1 MSEEGKSK
9 SKLTTYLII
18 GIVILIFA
26 YLIAAFLNSKL
37 NNIPINSAFMHQE
50 TFTFTFIGFAAGFL
64 AYVVYQSN
72 KEDHNLTLKGKSSM
86 ENQHFASLAELDKN
100 FKHCKFSE
108 LKNMSIQGVP
118 FRFEKK
124 HGDIY
129 IHFTPA
135 CHVLI
140 VGASGTG
147 KTACWVEPT
156 MQILSE
162 LKNRPSF
169 FITDPKGEIYA
180 HHSLK
185 LRDQGYVVL
194 QLDLTQPY
202 ASKRWNPL
210 ESVYLQWQRRLHL
223 EEEIL
228 KHTNDP
234 IKNYPDIKK
243 AGEIDSSEW
252 YEFMGRAFSTLRD
265 TLVEVD
271 VEKQKIKDEC
281 MESLN
286 DIASAIVP
294 SDPDPKNKQWTDGA
308 RDYFQACLVAML
320 EDSENDALGMTKEKY
335 NFFNAYKIALNKD
348 DDYEVVKDYF
358 SGRDPLSKAKELS
371 TNITQTKAQV
381 TRDGYMS
388 SLQTNLTL
396 FSDNGICFLTSAND
410 IKFNEFD
417 DKPTAF
423 FVKIPDERASRY
435 KLASVCISQAYKE
448 FVQKARANE
457 YITSD
462 KMAHLKRP
470 LYYILDEFANMPKI
484 EGLNRIITVARSR
497 WIYLNMAIQSYAQ
510 LDDVYGKEVAEIVRG
525 QCRSTLF
532 YGTPD
537 LKTREEFSKELG
549 NHTIEVDSR
558 TKNEASGKDQKATY
572 SKSTSLQQVPL
583 IHPSQLD
590 KLPLGTNITNNFQ
603 QYPARCT
610 VTPYFKTL
618 DIYKIGSVPEEFI
631 PGRTFKESE
640 VFYDI
645 RKRNSI
651 ILSDDD

>member
-1 MSEEGKSK
+1 MSKEKGFSLSNFIITSISIVFVSIVGGVLLNYFLTNTVSLTAEDSLTFSFIIFLCLFMFYIISATGKDK
-9 SKLTTYLII
+9 NGK
-18 GIVILIFA
+18 
-26 YLIAAFLNSKL
+26 
-37 NNIPINSAFMHQE
+37 
-50 TFTFTFIGFAAGFL
+50 
-64 AYVVYQSN
+64 
-72 KEDHNLTLKGKSSM
+72 LKGKDSM
-86 ENQHFASLAELDKN
+86 ENQHFASLKELDKH
-100 FKHCKFSE
+100 FKHCKFTE
-108 LKNMSIQGVP
+108 LKNLSITGVP
-118 FRFEKK
+118 FRFELK
-124 HGDIY
+124 HGNIN
-129 IHFTPA
+129 IHFTPE

-162 LKNRPSF
+162 LKNRPSV
-169 FITDPKGEIYA
+169 FITDPKGEIFA

-185 LRDQGYVVL
+185 FKNQGYTVL

-210 ESVYLQWQRRLHL
+210 ENIYLLWQKRLHM
-223 EEEIL
+223 EENIL

-234 IKNYPDIKK
+234 IKNYPDLLKG
-243 AGEIDSSEW
+243 GEIKSSEW
-252 YEFMGRAFSTLRD
+252 YEFEGKAFATLRE

-271 VEKQKIKDEC
+271 VEKQKIKDDC

-308 RDYFQACLVAML
+308 RDYFLACMIAML
-320 EDSENDALGMTKEKY
+320 EDSENEALGMTKEKY
-335 NFFNAYKIALNKD
+335 CFFNAFKIAMNKD

-358 SGRDPLSKAKELS
+358 SGRDPLSKSKELS
-371 TNITQTKAQV
+371 TNITQTKATV

-388 SLQTNLTL
+388 SLTTNLSI

-410 IKFNEFD
+410 IKFTEFD

-423 FVKIPDERASRY
+423 FIKIPDERATRY

-457 YITSD
+457 TTNPD

-470 LYYILDEFANMPKI
+470 LFYILDEFANMPKI

-497 WIYLNMAIQSYAQ
+497 WIFLNMAIQSYAQ

-549 NHTIEVDSR
+549 NHTIEVDSK
-558 TKNEASGKDQKATY
+558 TKNEGSGKEKSTH
-572 SKSTSLQQVPL
+572 STSTSLQQVPL
-583 IHPSQLD
+583 VHPSELD
-590 KLPLGTNITNNFQ
+590 KIPLGQNITNNFQ
-603 QYPARCT
+603 QYPCKAI
-610 VTPYFKTL
+610 VTPYFKCL
-618 DIYKIGSVPEEFI
+618 DIYKIGSVPTEFI

-645 RKRNSI
+645 RRRNSI
-651 ILSDDD
+651 VLSNDDF

>member
-1 MSEEGKSK
+1 MVVVSVVA
-9 SKLTTYLII
+9 
-18 GIVILIFA
+18 GICLNIFVFDNGFTLGGDGGTLAVVIFMC
-26 YLIAAFLNSKL
+26 AFLFYIL
-37 NNIPINSAFMHQE
+37 TA
-50 TFTFTFIGFAAGFL
+50 
-64 AYVVYQSN
+64 SN
-72 KEDHNLTLKGKSSM
+72 KDDHKFKGKKDM
-86 ENQHFASLAELDKN
+86 ENQHFASIQELNKN
-100 FKHCKFSE
+100 FKHCWFTD
-108 LKNMSIQGVP
+108 LKGLDIQGVP
-118 FRFEKK
+118 FRFELKRGNI
-124 HGDIY
+124 H
-129 IHFTPA
+129 IHFTPP

-162 LKNRPSF
+162 LKNRPSV

-185 LRDQGYVVL
+185 FKNQGYTVL

-210 ESVYLQWQRRLHL
+210 ENIYEQWQKRAHM
-223 EEEIL
+223 EENIL

-234 IKNYPDIKK
+234 IKNYPNLLKAGDIK
-243 AGEIDSSEW
+243 STEW
-252 YEFMGRAFSTLRD
+252 YEFEGKAFSTLRE
-265 TLVEVD
+265 TLIEVD
-271 VEKQKIKDEC
+271 VEKQKIKDDC

-308 RDYFQACLVAML
+308 RDYFLACMIAML
-320 EDSENDALGMTKEKY
+320 EDSENEALGMTKEKY
-335 NFFNAYKIALNKD
+335 CFFNAFKIAMNKD

-358 SGRDPLSKAKELS
+358 SGRDPLSKSKELS
-371 TNITQTKAQV
+371 TNITQTKATV

-388 SLQTNLTL
+388 SLTTNLSI

-410 IKFNEFD
+410 IRFTEFD
-417 DKPTAF
+417 DRPTAF
-423 FVKIPDERASRY
+423 FIKIPDERATRY

-457 YITSD
+457 LVNSD

-470 LYYILDEFANMPKI
+470 LFYILDEFANMPKI

-558 TKNEASGKDQKATY
+558 TKNEGDGKTKSTN
-572 SKSTSLQQVPL
+572 STSTSLQQVPL

-590 KLPLGTNITNNFQ
+590 KIPLGQNVTNNFQ
-603 QYPARCT
+603 QYPCKAIAY
-610 VTPYFKTL
+610 PYFKTL
-618 DIYKIGSVPEEFI
+618 DLYQIGSIPVEFI
-631 PGRTFKESE
+631 PGRSFKESE

-645 RKRNSI
+645 RKRNSL
-651 ILSDDD
+651 ILNSDDE

>member
-1 MSEEGKSK
+1 MSEKK
-9 SKLTTYLII
+9 FDFSKLLVATLSIA
-18 GIVILIFA
+18 VISMTGGVLMNYFLLDKVFSLTSSNTLTMAFLIF
-26 YLIAAFLNSKL
+26 LVAFL
-37 NNIPINSAFMHQE
+37 F
-50 TFTFTFIGFAAGFL
+50 
-64 AYVVYQSN
+64 YVLTTSN
-72 KEDHNLTLKGKSSM
+72 KKDDSKLKGKKDM
-86 ENQHFASLAELDKN
+86 ENQHFASLKELDKN
-100 FKHCKFSE
+100 FKHCKFTE
-108 LKNMSIQGVP
+108 LKNLSITGVP
-118 FRFEKK
+118 FRFEYK
-124 HGDIY
+124 HGNIN

-162 LKNRPSF
+162 LKNRPSV
-169 FITDPKGEIYA
+169 FITDPKGEIFA

-185 LRDQGYVVL
+185 LKNQGYTVL

-210 ESVYLQWQRRLHL
+210 ENIYIQWQKRLHM
-223 EEEIL
+223 EENIL

-234 IKNYPDIKK
+234 IKNYPNLLKAGDIK
-243 AGEIDSSEW
+243 SNEW
-252 YEFMGRAFSTLRD
+252 YEFEGKAFSTLRE
-265 TLVEVD
+265 TLIEVD
-271 VEKQKIKDEC
+271 VEKQKIKDDC
-281 MESLN
+281 LESLT

-308 RDYFQACLVAML
+308 RDYFLACLIAML
-320 EDSENDALGMTKEKY
+320 EDSENEALGMTKEKY
-335 NFFNAYKIALNKD
+335 CFFNAFKIAMNKD

-358 SGRDPLSKAKELS
+358 SGRDPLSKSKELS
-371 TNITQTKAQV
+371 TNITQTKATV

-388 SLQTNLTL
+388 SLTTNLSI

-410 IKFNEFD
+410 IRFTEFD
-417 DKPTAF
+417 DRPTAF
-423 FVKIPDERASRY
+423 FIKIPDERATRY

-448 FVQKARANE
+448 FVQKSRANE
-457 YITSD
+457 SITSD
-462 KMAHLKRP
+462 HMAHLKRP
-470 LYYILDEFANMPKI
+470 LFYILDEFANMPKI

-497 WIYLNMAIQSYAQ
+497 WIFLNMAIQSYAQ

-549 NHTIEVDSR
+549 NKTIEVDSK
-558 TKNEASGKDQKATY
+558 TKNEGNGKEKST
-572 SKSTSLQQVPL
+572 SSTSTSLQQVPL
-583 IHPSQLD
+583 VHPSQLD
-590 KLPLGTNITNNFQ
+590 KIPLGQNITNNFQ
-603 QYPARCT
+603 QYPCKAI
-610 VTPYFKTL
+610 VTPYFKCL
-618 DIYKIGSVPEEFI
+618 DLYKIGSVPAEFI

-645 RKRNSI
+645 RRRNSI
-651 ILSDDD
+651 VLNQDDM

>member
-1 MSEEGKSK
+1 MSKEK
-9 SKLTTYLII
+9 
-18 GIVILIFA
+18 
-26 YLIAAFLNSKL
+26 
-37 NNIPINSAFMHQE
+37 
-50 TFTFTFIGFAAGFL
+50 GF
-64 AYVVYQSN
+64 
-72 KEDHNLTLKGKSSM
+72 NLTNFIITSLSIVFVSIVGGVLLNYFLTNTVSLTAEDSVTFSFIIFLCLFMFYIISATGKEKNGKLKGKDSM
-86 ENQHFASLAELDKN
+86 ENQHFASLKELDKH
-100 FKHCKFSE
+100 FKHCKFTE
-108 LKNMSIQGVP
+108 LKNLSITGVP
-118 FRFEKK
+118 FRFELK
-124 HGDIY
+124 HGNIN
-129 IHFTPA
+129 IHFTPE

-162 LKNRPSF
+162 LKNRPSV
-169 FITDPKGEIYA
+169 FITDPKGEIFA

-185 LRDQGYVVL
+185 FKNQGYTVL

-210 ESVYLQWQRRLHL
+210 ENIYLLWQKRLHM
-223 EEEIL
+223 EENIL

-234 IKNYPDIKK
+234 IKNYPDLLKG
-243 AGEIDSSEW
+243 GEIKSSEW
-252 YEFMGRAFSTLRD
+252 YEFEGKAFATLRE

-271 VEKQKIKDEC
+271 VEKQKIKDDC

-308 RDYFQACLVAML
+308 RDYFLACMIAML
-320 EDSENDALGMTKEKY
+320 EDSENEALGMTKEKY
-335 NFFNAYKIALNKD
+335 CFFNAFKIAMNKD

-358 SGRDPLSKAKELS
+358 SGRDPLSKSKELS
-371 TNITQTKAQV
+371 TNITQTKATV

-388 SLQTNLTL
+388 SLTTNLSI

-410 IKFNEFD
+410 IKFTEFD

-423 FVKIPDERASRY
+423 FIKIPDERATRY

-457 YITSD
+457 TTNPD

-470 LYYILDEFANMPKI
+470 LFYILDEFANMPKI

-497 WIYLNMAIQSYAQ
+497 WIFLNMAIQSYAQ

-549 NHTIEVDSR
+549 NHTIEVDSK
-558 TKNEASGKDQKATY
+558 TKNEGSGKEKSTH
-572 SKSTSLQQVPL
+572 STSTSLQQVPL
-583 IHPSQLD
+583 VHPSELD
-590 KLPLGTNITNNFQ
+590 KIPLGQNITNNFQ
-603 QYPARCT
+603 QYPCKAI
-610 VTPYFKTL
+610 VTPYFKCL
-618 DIYKIGSVPEEFI
+618 DIYKIGSVPTEFI

-645 RKRNSI
+645 RRRNSI
-651 ILSDDD
+651 VLSNDDF

>member
-1 MSEEGKSK
+1 MENKF
-9 SKLTTYLII
+9 KLSTFLITTVVFAILSYVIAILVNAFLFNNSVSFVDKGTLSVFLII
-18 GIVILIFA
+18 FCI
-26 YLIAAFLNSKL
+26 AFLL
-37 NNIPINSAFMHQE
+37 
-50 TFTFTFIGFAAGFL
+50 
-64 AYVVYQSN
+64 YVLSLSG
-72 KEDHNLTLKGKSSM
+72 KEKDGKLKGKSSM
-86 ENQHFASLAELDKN
+86 ENQHFASINELNKN

-108 LKNMSIQGVP
+108 LKNLEITGVP
-118 FRFEKK
+118 FRFEYKRGNL
-124 HGDIY
+124 H
-129 IHFTPA
+129 IHFTPP

-162 LKNRPSF
+162 LKNKPSL
-169 FITDPKGEIYA
+169 FITDPKGEIYS

-185 LRDQGYVVL
+185 LKNEGYTVL

-210 ESVYLQWQRRLHL
+210 ENIYEQWQKRLHM
-223 EEEIL
+223 EEQIL

-234 IKNYPDIKK
+234 IKNYPNLLK
-243 AGEIDSSEW
+243 AGTIKSNEW
-252 YEFMGRAFSTLRD
+252 YEFEGKAFATLRE

-271 VEKQKIKDEC
+271 VEKQKIKDDC
-281 MESLN
+281 FESLT

-308 RDYFQACLVAML
+308 RDYFLACMIAML
-320 EDSENDALGMTKEKY
+320 EDSENEALGMTKNKY
-335 NFFNAYKIALNKD
+335 CFFNAFKIAMNKD

-358 SGRDPLSKAKELS
+358 SGRDPLSKSKELS
-371 TNITQTKAQV
+371 TNITQTKATV

-388 SLQTNLTL
+388 SLNTNLSI
-396 FSDNGICFLTSAND
+396 FSDNGICFLTSSND
-410 IKFNEFD
+410 IHFTEFD
-417 DKPTAF
+417 ERPTAF
-423 FVKIPDERASRY
+423 FIKIPDERATRY

-457 YITSD
+457 TVNSD

-470 LYYILDEFANMPKI
+470 LFYILDEFANMPKI

-497 WIYLNMAIQSYAQ
+497 WIFLNMAIQSYSQ

-525 QCRSTLF
+525 QCRATLF

-558 TKNEASGKDQKATY
+558 TKSEGSGKEKGSSST
-572 SKSTSLQQVPL
+572 STSLQQVPL

-590 KLPLGTNITNNFQ
+590 KIPLGENITNNFQ
-603 QYPARCT
+603 QYPCKAI

-618 DIYKIGSVPEEFI
+618 DLYKIGAVPAEFI
-631 PGRTFKESE
+631 PGRTFKESD

-645 RKRNSI
+645 RRRNSI
-651 ILSDDD
+651 VLASDDYSD

>member
-1 MSEEGKSK
+1 MANDKSA
-9 SKLTTYLII
+9 KLTSF
-18 GIVILIFA
+18 ILMS
-26 YLIAAFLNSKL
+26 LFLVVVSY
-37 NNIPINSAFMHQE
+37 
-50 TFTFTFIGFAAGFL
+50 AAGVLVNYFL
-64 AYVVYQSN
+64 LDRTVSFN
-72 KEDHNLTLKGKSSM
+72 STNTLTVTFLVFICSFLFYIISYSGKDKDKKLKGKDSM
-86 ENQHFASLAELDKN
+86 ENQHFASLKELDRN
-100 FKHCKFSE
+100 FKHCKYTE
-108 LKNMSIQGVP
+108 LKTLSIQGVP
-118 FRFEKK
+118 FRFELK
-124 HGDIY
+124 HGNIN
-129 IHFTPA
+129 IHFTPP

-156 MQILSE
+156 MQIISE
-162 LKNRPSF
+162 LKNRPSV

-185 LRDQGYVVL
+185 FKNQGYTVL

-210 ESVYLQWQRRLHL
+210 ENIYLQWQKRAHM
-223 EEEIL
+223 EENKL
-228 KHTNDP
+228 KHTHDP
-234 IKNYPDIKK
+234 IKNYPNLLKASDIR
-243 AGEIDSSEW
+243 SSEW
-252 YEFMGRAFSTLRD
+252 YEFEGKAFATLRE

-271 VEKQKIKDEC
+271 VEKQKIKDDC

-308 RDYFQACLVAML
+308 RDYFLACMIAML
-320 EDSENDALGMTKEKY
+320 EDSENEALGMTKEKY
-335 NFFNAYKIALNKD
+335 CFFNAFKIAMNKD
-348 DDYEVVKDYF
+348 DDFEVVKDYF
-358 SGRDPLSKAKELS
+358 SGRDPLSKSRELS
-371 TNITQTKAQV
+371 TNITQTKATV

-388 SLQTNLTL
+388 SLTTNLSI

-410 IKFNEFD
+410 IKFTEFD

-423 FVKIPDERASRY
+423 FIKIPDERATRY

-457 YITSD
+457 LVNED

-470 LYYILDEFANMPKI
+470 LFYILDEFANMPKI

-549 NHTIEVDSR
+549 NHTIEVDSK
-558 TKNEASGKDQKATY
+558 TKNEGSGKEKGT
-572 SKSTSLQQVPL
+572 SSTSTSLQQVPL
-583 IHPSQLD
+583 VHPSQLD
-590 KLPLGTNITNNFQ
+590 KIPLGQNITNNFQ
-603 QYPARCT
+603 QYPCKAI
-610 VTPYFKTL
+610 VTPYFKCL
-618 DIYKIGSVPEEFI
+618 DIYKIGSVPAEFI
-631 PGRTFKESE
+631 PGRTFKESD
-640 VFYDI
+640 VYYDI

-651 ILSDDD
+651 VLSHDDF

>member
-1 MSEEGKSK
+1 MSDKKFDFGKFL
-9 SKLTTYLII
+9 LTIVFIAII
-18 GIVILIFA
+18 SLVGGTLMNYFLLDKTFSITSSNTLTVGFLIFLCA
-26 YLIAAFLNSKL
+26 SLFYILTMSGKDKDSK
-37 NNIPINSAFMHQE
+37 
-50 TFTFTFIGFAAGFL
+50 
-64 AYVVYQSN
+64 
-72 KEDHNLTLKGKSSM
+72 LKGKKDM
-86 ENQHFASLAELDKN
+86 ENQHFASLKELDKN
-100 FKHCKFSE
+100 FKHCKFTD
-108 LKNMSIQGVP
+108 LKNMSITGVP
-118 FRFEKK
+118 FRFEYK
-124 HGDIY
+124 HGNIN

-162 LKNRPSF
+162 LKNRPSV
-169 FITDPKGEIYA
+169 FITDPKGEIFA

-185 LRDQGYVVL
+185 LKNQGYTVL

-210 ESVYLQWQRRLHL
+210 ENIYIQWQKRLHM
-223 EEEIL
+223 EENIL

-234 IKNYPDIKK
+234 IKNYPNLLK
-243 AGEIDSSEW
+243 AGEIKSSEW
-252 YEFMGRAFSTLRD
+252 YEFEGKAFSTLRE
-265 TLVEVD
+265 TLIEVD
-271 VEKQKIKDEC
+271 VEKQKIKDDC
-281 MESLN
+281 MESLT

-308 RDYFQACLVAML
+308 RDYFLACMIAML
-320 EDSENDALGMTKEKY
+320 EDSENEALGMTKEKFC
-335 NFFNAYKIALNKD
+335 FFNAFKIAMNKD

-358 SGRDPLSKAKELS
+358 SGRDPLSKSKELS
-371 TNITQTKAQV
+371 TNITQTKATV

-388 SLQTNLTL
+388 SLTTNLSI

-410 IKFNEFD
+410 IRFTEFD

-423 FVKIPDERASRY
+423 FIKIPDERATRY

-448 FVQKARANE
+448 FVQKSRANE
-457 YITSD
+457 SITED
-462 KMAHLKRP
+462 HMAHLKRP
-470 LYYILDEFANMPKI
+470 VFYILDEFANMPKI

-497 WIYLNMAIQSYAQ
+497 WIFLNMAIQSYAQ

-549 NHTIEVDSR
+549 NKTIEVDSK
-558 TKNEASGKDQKATY
+558 TKNEGSGKEKST
-572 SKSTSLQQVPL
+572 SSTSTSLQQVPL
-583 IHPSQLD
+583 VHPSQLD
-590 KLPLGTNITNNFQ
+590 KIPLGENITNNFQ
-603 QYPARCT
+603 QYPCKSI
-610 VTPYFKTL
+610 VTPYFKCL
-618 DIYKIGSVPEEFI
+618 DLYKIGSVPAEFI

-645 RKRNSI
+645 RRRNSI
-651 ILSDDD
+651 VLNQDDI

>member
-1 MSEEGKSK
+1 MSEEKKRSK
-9 SKLTTYLII
+9 SSFFIIIALIFVASYVLS
-18 GIVILIFA
+18 VILDNKLFGNPLSFKPNAATFLLFVIFT
-26 YLIAAFLNSKL
+26 LIYVLNATNDKDK
-37 NNIPINSAFMHQE
+37 
-50 TFTFTFIGFAAGFL
+50 T
-64 AYVVYQSN
+64 VR
-72 KEDHNLTLKGKSSM
+72 LKGKSSM
-86 ENQHFASLAELDKN
+86 ENQHFATMEELNKN
-100 FKHCKFSE
+100 FKHCKYTE
-108 LKNMSIQGVP
+108 LKNLSIQGVP
-118 FRFEKK
+118 FRFQKI
-124 HGDIY
+124 HNNLI
-129 IHFTPA
+129 IHFTPP

-162 LKNRPSF
+162 LKNKPSL
-169 FITDPKGEIYA
+169 FITDPKGEIYG

-185 LRDQGYVVL
+185 LKNQGYTVL

-210 ESVYLQWQRRLHL
+210 ENIYIQWQKRLHL

-234 IKNYPDIKK
+234 IKNYPNLLKGGDI
-243 AGEIDSSEW
+243 DNSEW
-252 YEFMGRAFSTLRD
+252 YEFMGKAFPTLRE
-265 TLVEVD
+265 TLIEVD
-271 VEKQKIKDEC
+271 VEKQKIKDDC

-308 RDYFQACLVAML
+308 RDYFQACLIAML
-320 EDSENDALGMTKEKY
+320 EDSENEALGMTKEKFC
-335 NFFNAYKIALNKD
+335 FFNAYKIALNKE

-358 SGRDPLSKAKELS
+358 SGRDPLSKARELS

-388 SLQTNLTL
+388 SLTTNLTI

-410 IKFNEFD
+410 IRFTEFD
-417 DKPTAF
+417 DRPTAF
-423 FVKIPDERASRY
+423 FIKIPDERATRY

-448 FVQKARANE
+448 FVQKSRQNE
-457 YITSD
+457 AVTSD
-462 KMAHLKRP
+462 HMAHLKRP

-497 WIYLNMAIQSYAQ
+497 WIYLNMAIQSYSQ
-510 LDDVYGKEVAEIVRG
+510 LDDVYGKEIAEIVRG

-558 TKNEASGKDQKATY
+558 TKQEGSGKEKTTY

-583 IHPSQLD
+583 IHPSELN
-590 KLPLGTNITNNFQ
+590 KIPLGQNITNNFQ
-603 QYPARCT
+603 QYPCKSI

-618 DIYKIGSVPEEFI
+618 DLYQIGSVPVEFI

-645 RKRNSI
+645 RKRNAI
-651 ILSDDD
+651 VLNSDEDEE

>member
-1 MSEEGKSK
+1 MSTSKKGFNWSGFFVAMLSCALISFASGVFINYFLIEG
-9 SKLTTYLII
+9 
-18 GIVILIFA
+18 VISFGSTNTLSM
-26 YLIAAFLNSKL
+26 AFLV
-37 NNIPINSAFMHQE
+37 FM
-50 TFTFTFIGFAAGFL
+50 ICFL
-64 AYVVYQSN
+64 WWIVNYSN
-72 KEDHNLTLKGKSSM
+72 KHSQGKLKGKDAM
-86 ENQHFASLAELDKN
+86 ENQHFATLKELDKN
-100 FKHCKFSE
+100 FIHCKFTD
-108 LKNMSIQGVP
+108 LKKMSIQGVP
-118 FRFEKK
+118 FRFELK
-124 HGDIY
+124 HGNIN
-129 IHFTPA
+129 IHFTPP

-147 KTACWVEPT
+147 KTACWVEPS

-162 LKNRPSF
+162 LKNKPSV
-169 FITDPKGEIYA
+169 FITDPKGEIFA

-185 LRDQGYVVL
+185 FKNEGYTVL

-210 ESVYLQWQRRLHL
+210 ENIYLQWQKRAHM
-223 EEEIL
+223 EENIL

-234 IKNYPDIKK
+234 IKNYPNLLKAGDIK
-243 AGEIDSSEW
+243 SNEW
-252 YEFMGRAFSTLRD
+252 YEFEGKAFSTLRE

-271 VEKQKIKDEC
+271 VEKQKIKDDC

-308 RDYFQACLVAML
+308 RDYFLACLIAML
-320 EDSENDALGMTKEKY
+320 EDSENEALGMTKEKY
-335 NFFNAYKIALNKD
+335 CFFNAFKIAMNKD

-358 SGRDPLSKAKELS
+358 SGRDPLSKSKELS
-371 TNITQTKAQV
+371 TNITQTKATV

-388 SLQTNLTL
+388 SLTTNLSI
-396 FSDNGICFLTSAND
+396 FSDNGICYLTSAND
-410 IKFNEFD
+410 IKFTEFD
-417 DKPTAF
+417 DRPTAF
-423 FVKIPDERASRY
+423 FIKIPDERATRY

-457 YITSD
+457 TVNED

-470 LYYILDEFANMPKI
+470 LFYILDEFANMPKI

-497 WIYLNMAIQSYAQ
+497 WIYLTMAIQSYAQ

-558 TKNEASGKDQKATY
+558 TKNEGNGKEKGSSST
-572 SKSTSLQQVPL
+572 STSLQQVPL
-583 IHPSQLD
+583 IHPSELD
-590 KLPLGTNITNNFQ
+590 KIPLGQNITNNFQ
-603 QYPARCT
+603 QYPCKSV
-610 VTPYFKTL
+610 VTPYFKCL
-618 DIYKIGSVPEEFI
+618 DIYKIGSVPAEFI
-631 PGRTFKESE
+631 PGRTFKESD

-645 RKRNSI
+645 RRRNSI
-651 ILSDDD
+651 VLSNDDF

>member
-1 MSEEGKSK
+1 MAEEEKKGNF
-9 SKLTTYLII
+9 LGMLIVLGFI
-18 GIVILIFA
+18 FVASYIASIVITDKVMGEGLSFA
-26 YLIAAFLNSKL
+26 PNG
-37 NNIPINSAFMHQE
+37 M
-50 TFTFTFIGFAAGFL
+50 TFIIFAAGAL
-64 AYVVYQSN
+64 TYIVYVTGEKDKHYR
-72 KEDHNLTLKGKSSM
+72 LKGKSSM
-86 ENQHFASLAELDKN
+86 ENQHWASLAELNKN
-100 FKHCKFSE
+100 FKHCKFSD
-108 LKNMSIQGVP
+108 LKNMDIQGVP
-118 FRFEKK
+118 FRFQKT
-124 HGDIY
+124 HNNLI
-129 IHFTPA
+129 IHFTPP

-147 KTACWVEPT
+147 KTACWVEPC
-156 MQILSE
+156 MQIMSE
-162 LKNRPSF
+162 LKTKPSF
-169 FITDPKGEIYA
+169 FITDPKGEIYG

-185 LRDQGYVVL
+185 LKNQGYVVL

-210 ESVYLQWQRRLHL
+210 ENIYEQWQKRLHL

-234 IKNYPDIKK
+234 IKNYPQLLK
-243 AGEIDSSEW
+243 GSEIDDSEW
-252 YEFMGRAFSTLRD
+252 YEFMGKAFATLRE
-265 TLVEVD
+265 TLIEVD
-271 VEKQKIKDEC
+271 VEKQKIKDDC

-308 RDYFQACLVAML
+308 RDYFQACLIAML
-320 EDSENDALGMTKEKY
+320 EDSENDALGMTKEKFC
-335 NFFNAYKIALNKD
+335 FFNAYKIALNKE

-358 SGRDPLSKAKELS
+358 SGRDPLSKARELS

-388 SLQTNLTL
+388 SLTTNLTI

-410 IKFNEFD
+410 IKFTEFD
-417 DKPTAF
+417 EKPTAF
-423 FVKIPDERASRY
+423 FIKIPDERATRY

-448 FVQKARANE
+448 FVQKARQNE
-457 YITSD
+457 AVTSD
-462 KMAHLKRP
+462 HMSHLKRP

-484 EGLNRIITVARSR
+484 AGLNTIITVARSR
-497 WIYLNMAIQSYAQ
+497 WIYLNMAIQSYSQ
-510 LDDVYGKEVAEIVRG
+510 LDDVYGKEIAEIVRG

-558 TKNEASGKDQKATY
+558 TKQEGTGKEKTTH
-572 SKSTSLQQVPL
+572 STSTSLQQVPL
-583 IHPSQLD
+583 IHPSDLN
-590 KLPLGTNITNNFQ
+590 KIPLGHNITNNFQ
-603 QYPARCT
+603 QYPCKA
-610 VTPYFKTL
+610 VVHPYFKTL
-618 DIYKIGSVPEEFI
+618 DLYQIGTIPAEFI
-631 PGRTFKESE
+631 PGRSFKESE

-645 RKRNSI
+645 KKRNSL
-651 ILSDDD
+651 ILNDDE

>member
-1 MSEEGKSK
+1 MSKEKGFSLTNFLITSISIVFVSIVGGVLLNYFLTNTVSLTAEDSVTFSFIIFLCLFMFYIISATGKEK
-9 SKLTTYLII
+9 NGK
-18 GIVILIFA
+18 
-26 YLIAAFLNSKL
+26 
-37 NNIPINSAFMHQE
+37 
-50 TFTFTFIGFAAGFL
+50 
-64 AYVVYQSN
+64 
-72 KEDHNLTLKGKSSM
+72 LKGKDSM
-86 ENQHFASLAELDKN
+86 ENQHFASLKELDKH
-100 FKHCKFSE
+100 FKHCKFTE
-108 LKNMSIQGVP
+108 LKNLSITGVP
-118 FRFEKK
+118 FRFELK
-124 HGDIY
+124 HGNIN
-129 IHFTPA
+129 IHFTPE

-162 LKNRPSF
+162 LKNRPSV
-169 FITDPKGEIYA
+169 FITDPKGEIFA

-185 LRDQGYVVL
+185 FKNQGYTVL

-210 ESVYLQWQRRLHL
+210 ENIYLLWQKRLHM
-223 EEEIL
+223 EENIL

-234 IKNYPDIKK
+234 IKNYPDLLKG
-243 AGEIDSSEW
+243 GEIKSSEW
-252 YEFMGRAFSTLRD
+252 YEFEGKAFATLRE

-271 VEKQKIKDEC
+271 VEKQKIKDDC

-308 RDYFQACLVAML
+308 RDYFLACMIAML
-320 EDSENDALGMTKEKY
+320 EDSENEALGMTKEKY
-335 NFFNAYKIALNKD
+335 CFFNAFKIAMNKD

-358 SGRDPLSKAKELS
+358 SGRDPLSKSKELS
-371 TNITQTKAQV
+371 TNITQTKATV

-388 SLQTNLTL
+388 SLTTNLSI

-410 IKFNEFD
+410 IKFTEFD

-423 FVKIPDERASRY
+423 FIKIPDERATRY

-457 YITSD
+457 TTNPD

-470 LYYILDEFANMPKI
+470 LFYILDEFANMPKI

-497 WIYLNMAIQSYAQ
+497 WIFLNMAIQSYAQ

-549 NHTIEVDSR
+549 NHTIEVDSK
-558 TKNEASGKDQKATY
+558 TKNEGSGKEKSTH
-572 SKSTSLQQVPL
+572 STSTSLQQVPL
-583 IHPSQLD
+583 VHPSELD
-590 KLPLGTNITNNFQ
+590 KIPLGQNITNNFQ
-603 QYPARCT
+603 QYPCKAI
-610 VTPYFKTL
+610 VTPYFKCL
-618 DIYKIGSVPEEFI
+618 DIYKIGSVPTEFI

-645 RKRNSI
+645 RRRNSI
-651 ILSDDD
+651 VLSNDDF

>member
-1 MSEEGKSK
+1 MSEDKSFNFVNFLITAAMMIII
-9 SKLTTYLII
+9 SFIGGIALNYFMNNIFSLTSQTTLSFALII
-18 GIVILIFA
+18 FGVMFMFYIISVTGKDKD
-26 YLIAAFLNSKL
+26 SK
-37 NNIPINSAFMHQE
+37 
-50 TFTFTFIGFAAGFL
+50 
-64 AYVVYQSN
+64 
-72 KEDHNLTLKGKSSM
+72 LKGKDKM
-86 ENQHFASLAELDKN
+86 ENQHFASIKELNKN
-100 FKHCKFSE
+100 YVHCMFTD
-108 LKNMSIQGVP
+108 LKNMNITGIP
-118 FRFEKK
+118 FRFEYKRK
-124 HGDIY
+124 NLH
-129 IHFTPA
+129 IHFTPG

-162 LKNRPSF
+162 LKNRPSL

-185 LRDQGYVVL
+185 LKNQGYVVL

-210 ESVYLQWQRRLHL
+210 ENVFLQWQKRLHL

-234 IKNYPDIKK
+234 IKNYPHLLK
-243 AGEIDSSEW
+243 AGEIKSSEW
-252 YEFMGRAFSTLRD
+252 YEFMGKAFSTLRE

-271 VEKQKIKDEC
+271 VEKQKIKDDC

-308 RDYFQACLVAML
+308 RDYFLACLIAML
-320 EDSENDALGMTKEKY
+320 EDSENEMLGMTREKY
-335 NFFNAYKIALNKD
+335 NFFNAYKIAMNKD

-358 SGRDPLSKAKELS
+358 SGRDPLSKSKELS
-371 TNITQTKAQV
+371 TNITQTKATV

-388 SLQTNLTL
+388 SLTTNLSI
-396 FSDNGICFLTSAND
+396 FSDNGICFLTSEND
-410 IKFNEFD
+410 IRFTEFD
-417 DKPTAF
+417 EKPTAF
-423 FVKIPDERASRY
+423 FIKIPDERATRY

-448 FVQKARANE
+448 FVQKARENE
-457 YITSD
+457 PYTED

-470 LYYILDEFANMPKI
+470 LFYILDEFANMPKI
-484 EGLNRIITVARSR
+484 EGLNKIITVARSR

-510 LDDVYGKEVAEIVRG
+510 LDDVYGKEVAETVRG
-525 QCRSTLF
+525 QCRATLF

-549 NHTIEVDSR
+549 NRTIEVDSR
-558 TKNEASGKDQKATY
+558 TKNEGKGKESSTN
-572 SKSTSLQQVPL
+572 STSTSLQQVPL

-590 KLPLGTNITNNFQ
+590 KIPLGQNITNNFQ
-603 QYPARCT
+603 QYPCKAI

-618 DIYKIGSVPEEFI
+618 DLYQIGCVPAEFI

-640 VFYDI
+640 VYYDI
-645 RKRNSI
+645 RRRNSI
-651 ILSDDD
+651 VLNNDDFSD

>member
-1 MSEEGKSK
+1 MQVERRFSFPSFII
-9 SKLTTYLII
+9 TTIVMFIASYILGVVVNLYLLD
-18 GIVILIFA
+18 GVLAFFSSTT
-26 YLIAAFLNSKL
+26 IAATLVPFFIMFMFYIVSLISKDKDL
-37 NNIPINSAFMHQE
+37 
-50 TFTFTFIGFAAGFL
+50 
-64 AYVVYQSN
+64 
-72 KEDHNLTLKGKSSM
+72 KLKGKNMM
-86 ENQHFASLAELDKN
+86 ENQHFATTKELNKN
-100 FKHCKFSE
+100 YKNCWYTE
-108 LKNMSIQGVP
+108 LNKLSITGVP
-118 FRFEKK
+118 FRFEYK
-124 HGDIY
+124 HKNLH
-129 IHFTPA
+129 IHFTPP

-162 LKNRPSF
+162 LKNKPSL

-185 LRDQGYVVL
+185 LKNEGYVVH

-210 ESVYLQWQRRLHL
+210 ENIYEQWQKRLHM

-234 IKNYPDIKK
+234 IKNYPNLLKGGDIKN
-243 AGEIDSSEW
+243 SEW
-252 YEFMGRAFSTLRD
+252 YEFEGRAFPTLRE

-271 VEKQKIKDEC
+271 VEKQKIKDDC
-281 MESLN
+281 FESLT

-308 RDYFQACLVAML
+308 RDYFLACMIAML
-320 EDSENDALGMTKEKY
+320 EDSEDDSLGMTKEKFC
-335 NFFNAYKIALNKD
+335 FFNAYKIAMNKD

-358 SGRDPLSKAKELS
+358 NGGRDPLSKAKELS
-371 TNITQTKAQV
+371 TNITQTKATV

-388 SLQTNLTL
+388 SLNTNLSI

-410 IKFNEFD
+410 IKFTEFD

-423 FVKIPDERASRY
+423 FIKIPDERATRY

-457 YITSD
+457 VTNDD

-497 WIYLNMAIQSYAQ
+497 WIFLNMAIQSYSQ

-549 NHTIEVDSR
+549 NRTIEVDSK
-558 TKNEASGKDQKATY
+558 TKSESHGSEKGQY
-572 SKSTSLQQVPL
+572 STSTSLQQVPL
-583 IHPSQLD
+583 VHPSELD
-590 KLPLGTNITNNFQ
+590 KIPLGENITNNFQ
-603 QYPARCT
+603 QYPCKSV
-610 VTPYFKTL
+610 VTPYFKCL
-618 DIYKIGSVPEEFI
+618 DLYKIGSVPAEFI
-631 PGRTFKESE
+631 PGRTFKESD

-645 RKRNSI
+645 RRRNSI
-651 ILSDDD
+651 VLASEDYNG

>member
-1 MSEEGKSK
+1 MAEEKKKSF
-9 SKLTTYLII
+9 T
-18 GIVILIFA
+18 GILIMLGIILVLSYIAGVIIDNKLMGNPVSFKPNA
-26 YLIAAFLNSKL
+26 YF
-37 NNIPINSAFMHQE
+37 
-50 TFTFTFIGFAAGFL
+50 FIIFL
-64 AYVVYQSN
+64 AGAMCYIIYATGDN
-72 KEDHNLTLKGKSSM
+72 DKYFRLKGKSSM
-86 ENQHFASLAELDKN
+86 ENQHWATRAELDKN
-100 FKHCKFSE
+100 FKHCKFTD
-108 LKNMSIQGVP
+108 LKNMDIQGVP
-118 FRFEKK
+118 FRFQRIGKNLL
-124 HGDIY
+124 
-129 IHFTPA
+129 IHFTPP

-147 KTACWVEPT
+147 KTACWVEPC

-162 LKNRPSF
+162 LKTKPSF
-169 FITDPKGEIYA
+169 FVTDPKGEIYG

-185 LRDQGYVVL
+185 LQNQGYVVL

-210 ESVYLQWQRRLHL
+210 ENVYIQWQKRLHL

-234 IKNYPDIKK
+234 IKNYPNLLK
-243 AGEIDSSEW
+243 GSEIDNAEW
-252 YEFMGRAFSTLRD
+252 YEFMGKAFATLRE
-265 TLVEVD
+265 TLIEVD
-271 VEKQKIKDEC
+271 VEKQKIKDDC

-308 RDYFQACLVAML
+308 RDYFQACLIAML
-320 EDSENDALGMTKEKY
+320 EDSENDALGMTQEKFC
-335 NFFNAYKIALNKD
+335 FFNAYKIALNKE

-358 SGRDPLSKAKELS
+358 SGRDPLSKARELS

-388 SLQTNLTL
+388 SLTTNLTI

-410 IKFNEFD
+410 IRFTEFD
-417 DKPTAF
+417 EKPTAF
-423 FVKIPDERASRY
+423 FIKIPDERATRY

-448 FVQKARANE
+448 FVQKARQNE
-457 YITSD
+457 AVTSD
-462 KMAHLKRP
+462 HMSHLKRP

-484 EGLNRIITVARSR
+484 AGLNTIITVARSR
-497 WIYLNMAIQSYAQ
+497 WIYLNMAIQSYSQ
-510 LDDVYGKEVAEIVRG
+510 LDDVYGKEIAEIVRG

-558 TKNEASGKDQKATY
+558 TKQEGTGKEKTTH
-572 SKSTSLQQVPL
+572 STSTSLQQVPL
-583 IHPSQLD
+583 IHPSDLN
-590 KLPLGTNITNNFQ
+590 KIPLGHNITNNFQ
-603 QYPARCT
+603 QYPCKA
-610 VTPYFKTL
+610 VAYPYFKTL
-618 DIYKIGSVPEEFI
+618 DLYQIGSIPAEFI
-631 PGRTFKESE
+631 PGRSFKESE

-645 RKRNSI
+645 KKRNSI
-651 ILSDDD
+651 ILSGDDE

>member
-1 MSEEGKSK
+1 MSKEKGFSLTNFIITSLSIVFVSIVGGVLLNYFLTNTVSLTAEDSVTFSFIIFLCLFMFYIISATGKEK
-9 SKLTTYLII
+9 NGK
-18 GIVILIFA
+18 
-26 YLIAAFLNSKL
+26 
-37 NNIPINSAFMHQE
+37 
-50 TFTFTFIGFAAGFL
+50 
-64 AYVVYQSN
+64 
-72 KEDHNLTLKGKSSM
+72 LKGKDSM
-86 ENQHFASLAELDKN
+86 ENQHFASLKELDKH
-100 FKHCKFSE
+100 FKHCKFTE
-108 LKNMSIQGVP
+108 LKNLSITGVP
-118 FRFEKK
+118 FRFELK
-124 HGDIY
+124 HGNIN
-129 IHFTPA
+129 IHFTPE

-162 LKNRPSF
+162 LKNRPSV
-169 FITDPKGEIYA
+169 FITDPKGEIFA

-185 LRDQGYVVL
+185 FKNQGYTVL

-210 ESVYLQWQRRLHL
+210 ENIYLLWQKRLHM
-223 EEEIL
+223 EENIL

-234 IKNYPDIKK
+234 IKNYPDLLKG
-243 AGEIDSSEW
+243 GEIKSSEW
-252 YEFMGRAFSTLRD
+252 YEFEGKAFATLRE

-271 VEKQKIKDEC
+271 VEKQKIKDDC

-308 RDYFQACLVAML
+308 RDYFLACMIAML
-320 EDSENDALGMTKEKY
+320 EDSENEALGMTKEKY
-335 NFFNAYKIALNKD
+335 CFFNAFKIAMNKD

-358 SGRDPLSKAKELS
+358 SGRDPLSKSKELS
-371 TNITQTKAQV
+371 TNITQTKATV

-388 SLQTNLTL
+388 SLTTNLSI

-410 IKFNEFD
+410 IKFTEFD

-423 FVKIPDERASRY
+423 FIKIPDERATRY

-457 YITSD
+457 TTNPD

-470 LYYILDEFANMPKI
+470 LFYILDEFANMPKI

-497 WIYLNMAIQSYAQ
+497 WIFLNMAIQSYAQ

-549 NHTIEVDSR
+549 NHTIEVDSK
-558 TKNEASGKDQKATY
+558 TKNEGSGKEKSTH
-572 SKSTSLQQVPL
+572 STSTSLQQVPL
-583 IHPSQLD
+583 VHPSELD
-590 KLPLGTNITNNFQ
+590 KIPLGQNITNNFQ
-603 QYPARCT
+603 QYPCKAI
-610 VTPYFKTL
+610 VTPYFKCL
-618 DIYKIGSVPEEFI
+618 DIYKIGSVPTEFI

-645 RKRNSI
+645 RRRNSI
-651 ILSDDD
+651 VLSNDDF

>member
-1 MSEEGKSK
+1 MSEEKTRSK
-9 SKLTTYLII
+9 SSFFIIIALIFVASYVLS
-18 GIVILIFA
+18 VILDNKLFGNPLSFKPNAATFLLFVIFTLV
-26 YLIAAFLNSKL
+26 YVLNATNDKDK
-37 NNIPINSAFMHQE
+37 
-50 TFTFTFIGFAAGFL
+50 T
-64 AYVVYQSN
+64 VR
-72 KEDHNLTLKGKSSM
+72 LKGKSSM
-86 ENQHFASLAELDKN
+86 ENQHFATIEELNRN
-100 FKHCKFSE
+100 FKHCKYTE
-108 LKNMSIQGVP
+108 LKNLSIQGVP
-118 FRFEKK
+118 FRFQKI
-124 HGDIY
+124 HNNLI
-129 IHFTPA
+129 IHFTPP

-162 LKNRPSF
+162 LKNKPSL
-169 FITDPKGEIYA
+169 FITDPKGEIYG

-185 LRDQGYVVL
+185 LKNQGYTVL

-210 ESVYLQWQRRLHL
+210 ENIYIQWQKRLHL

-234 IKNYPDIKK
+234 IKNYPNLLKGGDI
-243 AGEIDSSEW
+243 DNSEW
-252 YEFMGRAFSTLRD
+252 YEFMGKAFPTLRE
-265 TLVEVD
+265 TLIEVD
-271 VEKQKIKDEC
+271 VEKQKIKDDC

-308 RDYFQACLVAML
+308 RDYFQACLIAML
-320 EDSENDALGMTKEKY
+320 EDSENEALGMTKEKFC
-335 NFFNAYKIALNKD
+335 FFNAYKIALNKE

-358 SGRDPLSKAKELS
+358 SGRDPLSKARELS

-388 SLQTNLTL
+388 SLTTNLTI

-410 IKFNEFD
+410 IRFTEFD
-417 DKPTAF
+417 DRPTAF
-423 FVKIPDERASRY
+423 FIKIPDERATRY

-448 FVQKARANE
+448 FVQKSRQNE
-457 YITSD
+457 AVTSD
-462 KMAHLKRP
+462 HMAHLKRP

-497 WIYLNMAIQSYAQ
+497 WIYLNMAIQSYSQ
-510 LDDVYGKEVAEIVRG
+510 LDDVYGKEIAEIVRG

-558 TKNEASGKDQKATY
+558 TKQEGSGKEKTTY

-583 IHPSQLD
+583 IHPSELN
-590 KLPLGTNITNNFQ
+590 KIPLGQNITNNFQ
-603 QYPARCT
+603 QYPCKSI

-618 DIYKIGSVPEEFI
+618 DLYQIGSVPVEFI

-645 RKRNSI
+645 RKRNAI
-651 ILSDDD
+651 VLNSDEDEE

>member
-1 MSEEGKSK
+1 MADKKELTFFEKITNTFLWSILFAVMGYVAGILVSK
-9 SKLTTYLII
+9 FLYGTDWVFYSPEVVSTAAICFGLLLLFYL
-18 GIVILIFA
+18 LRDRKDDSSF
-26 YLIAAFLNSKL
+26 
-37 NNIPINSAFMHQE
+37 
-50 TFTFTFIGFAAGFL
+50 
-64 AYVVYQSN
+64 
-72 KEDHNLTLKGKSSM
+72 KGQKDM
-86 ENQHFASLAELDKN
+86 ENQHFASIQELNKN
-100 FKHCKFSE
+100 FKNCKFSQ
-108 LKNMSIQGVP
+108 LKTQDITGVP
-118 FRFEKK
+118 FRFELK
-124 HGDIY
+124 HGDLH
-129 IHFTPA
+129 IHFTPP

-156 MQILSE
+156 MQILTE
-162 LKNRPSF
+162 LKNRPSL
-169 FITDPKGEIYA
+169 FITDPKGEIFA

-185 LRDQGYVVL
+185 MKNQGYTVL

-210 ESVYLQWQRRLHL
+210 ENIYEQWQKRKHM
-223 EEEIL
+223 EENIL

-234 IKNYPDIKK
+234 IKNYPHLLK
-243 AGEIDSSEW
+243 AGEINSSEW
-252 YEFMGRAFSTLRD
+252 FEFMGKAFNTLRE
-265 TLVEVD
+265 TLIEVD
-271 VEKQKIKDEC
+271 VEKQKIKDDC
-281 MESLN
+281 FESLQ
-286 DIASAIVP
+286 DIAGAIVP
-294 SDPDPKNKQWTDGA
+294 SDPDPKNKQWSDGA
-308 RDYFQACLVAML
+308 RDYFNACMIAML
-320 EDSENDALGMTKEKY
+320 EDSENDALDMSKDKY
-335 NFFNAYKIALNKD
+335 NFFNAYKIAINKD
-348 DDYEVVKDYF
+348 DDYAVVKDYF

-371 TNITQTKAQV
+371 TNIVQTKAQV

-388 SLQTNLTL
+388 TLLTNLAL
-396 FSDNGICFLTSAND
+396 FSDNGICFMTSAND
-410 IKFNEFD
+410 IRFTEFD
-417 DKPTAF
+417 DRPTAF
-423 FVKIPDERASRY
+423 FIKIPDERATRY
-435 KLASVCISQAYKE
+435 KLASVCIAQSYKE
-448 FVQKARANE
+448 FVQKSRENE
-457 YITSD
+457 LTNDD

-470 LYYILDEFANMPKI
+470 LFYILDEFANMPKI

-558 TKNEASGKDQKATY
+558 TKNEGDGKTKSTN
-572 SKSTSLQQVPL
+572 STSTSLQQVPL

-590 KLPLGTNITNNFQ
+590 KLPLGQNITKNFQ
-603 QYPARCT
+603 QYPCKAT
-610 VTPYFKTL
+610 VTPYFKCSNF
-618 DIYKIGSVPEEFI
+618 YKIGAVPAEFV

-651 ILSDDD
+651 VLDNDED

>member
-1 MSEEGKSK
+1 MSKEKGFSLTNFIITSLSIVFVSIVGGVLLNYFLTNTVSLTAEDTLTFSFIIFLCLFMFYIISATGKDK
-9 SKLTTYLII
+9 NVK
-18 GIVILIFA
+18 
-26 YLIAAFLNSKL
+26 
-37 NNIPINSAFMHQE
+37 
-50 TFTFTFIGFAAGFL
+50 
-64 AYVVYQSN
+64 
-72 KEDHNLTLKGKSSM
+72 LKGKDSM
-86 ENQHFASLAELDKN
+86 ENQHFASLKELDKH
-100 FKHCKFSE
+100 FKHCKFTE
-108 LKNMSIQGVP
+108 LKNLSITGVP
-118 FRFEKK
+118 FRFELK
-124 HGDIY
+124 HGNIN
-129 IHFTPA
+129 IHFTPE

-162 LKNRPSF
+162 LKNRPSV
-169 FITDPKGEIYA
+169 FITDPKGEIFA

-185 LRDQGYVVL
+185 FKNQGYTVL

-210 ESVYLQWQRRLHL
+210 ENIYLLWQKRLHM
-223 EEEIL
+223 EENIL

-234 IKNYPDIKK
+234 IKNYPDLLKG
-243 AGEIDSSEW
+243 GEIKSSEW
-252 YEFMGRAFSTLRD
+252 YEFEGKAFATLRE

-271 VEKQKIKDEC
+271 VEKQKIKDDC

-308 RDYFQACLVAML
+308 RDYFLACMIAML
-320 EDSENDALGMTKEKY
+320 EDSENEALGMTKEKY
-335 NFFNAYKIALNKD
+335 CFFNAFKIAMNKD

-358 SGRDPLSKAKELS
+358 SGRDPLSKSKELS
-371 TNITQTKAQV
+371 TNITQTKATV

-388 SLQTNLTL
+388 SLTTNLSI

-410 IKFNEFD
+410 IKFTEFD

-423 FVKIPDERASRY
+423 FIKIPDERATRY

-457 YITSD
+457 TTNPD

-470 LYYILDEFANMPKI
+470 LFYILDEFANMPKI

-497 WIYLNMAIQSYAQ
+497 WIFLNMAIQSYAQ

-549 NHTIEVDSR
+549 NHTIEVDSK
-558 TKNEASGKDQKATY
+558 TKNEGSGKEKSTH
-572 SKSTSLQQVPL
+572 STSTSLQQVPL
-583 IHPSQLD
+583 VHPSELD
-590 KLPLGTNITNNFQ
+590 KIPLGQNITNNFQ
-603 QYPARCT
+603 QYPCKAI
-610 VTPYFKTL
+610 VTPYFKCL
-618 DIYKIGSVPEEFI
+618 DIYKIGSVPTEFI

-645 RKRNSI
+645 RRRNSI
-651 ILSDDD
+651 VLSNDDF

>member
-1 MSEEGKSK
+1 MSEEKKKSK
-9 SKLTTYLII
+9 SGII
-18 GIVILIFA
+18 IAIVFIFVASYVLSIILDNKVFGNP
-26 YLIAAFLNSKL
+26 LSFK
-37 NNIPINSAFMHQE
+37 PNSA
-50 TFTFTFIGFAAGFL
+50 TFLLFVIFVL
-64 AYVVYQSN
+64 VYVIYSSN
-72 KEDHNLTLKGKSSM
+72 DKDKTVRLKGKSSM
-86 ENQHFASLAELDKN
+86 ENQHFATIDELNKN
-100 FKHCKFSE
+100 FKHCKFTD
-108 LKNMSIQGVP
+108 LKNLSIQGVP
-118 FRFEKK
+118 FRFQKI
-124 HGDIY
+124 HNNLI
-129 IHFTPA
+129 IHFTPP

-162 LKNRPSF
+162 LKNKPSL
-169 FITDPKGEIYA
+169 FITDPKGEIYG

-185 LRDQGYVVL
+185 LKNQGYTVL

-210 ESVYLQWQRRLHL
+210 ENIYLQWQKRLHL

-234 IKNYPDIKK
+234 IKNYPNLLKG
-243 AGEIDSSEW
+243 GEIDNSEW
-252 YEFMGRAFSTLRD
+252 YEFMGKAFPTLRE
-265 TLVEVD
+265 TLIEVD
-271 VEKQKIKDEC
+271 VEKQKIKDDC

-308 RDYFQACLVAML
+308 RDYFQACLIAML
-320 EDSENDALGMTKEKY
+320 EDSENEALGMTKEKFC
-335 NFFNAYKIALNKD
+335 FFNAYKIALNKE

-358 SGRDPLSKAKELS
+358 SGRDPLSKARELS

-388 SLQTNLTL
+388 SLTTNLTI

-410 IKFNEFD
+410 IRFTEFD

-423 FVKIPDERASRY
+423 FIKIPDERATRY

-448 FVQKARANE
+448 FVQKSRQNE
-457 YITSD
+457 AVTSD
-462 KMAHLKRP
+462 HMAHLKRP

-497 WIYLNMAIQSYAQ
+497 WIYLNMAIQSYSQ
-510 LDDVYGKEVAEIVRG
+510 LDDVYGKEIAEIVRG

-558 TKNEASGKDQKATY
+558 TKNEGSGKEKTTY

-583 IHPSQLD
+583 IHPSELN
-590 KLPLGTNITNNFQ
+590 KIPLGQNITNNFQ
-603 QYPARCT
+603 QYPCKSI

-618 DIYKIGSVPEEFI
+618 DLYQIGSVPVEFI

-645 RKRNSI
+645 RKRNAI
-651 ILSDDD
+651 VLNSDEDDE

>member
-1 MSEEGKSK
+1 MSSEKS
-9 SKLTTYLII
+9 IR
-18 GIVILIFA
+18 
-26 YLIAAFLNSKL
+26 
-37 NNIPINSAFMHQE
+37 
-50 TFTFTFIGFAAGFL
+50 FTTFIITTAFFAVLSYIGGVALNYLLTKNIELSSRKTLAISILVFMVVFL
-64 AYVVYQSN
+64 FYIISFSG
-72 KEDHNLTLKGKSSM
+72 KDKDLKLKGKSSM
-86 ENQHFASLAELDKN
+86 ENQHFATMKELDKN
-100 FKHCKFSE
+100 FKHCKYSE
-108 LKNMSIQGVP
+108 LKNLSITGIP
-118 FRFEKK
+118 FRFEYK
-124 HGDIY
+124 HGNLN
-129 IHFTPA
+129 IHFTPP

-169 FITDPKGEIYA
+169 FITDPKGEIFA

-185 LRDQGYVVL
+185 LKNQGYTVL

-210 ESVYLQWQRRLHL
+210 ENIYIQWQKRLHM
-223 EEEIL
+223 EEQIL

-234 IKNYPDIKK
+234 IKNYPNLLK
-243 AGEIDSSEW
+243 AGEIKSSEW
-252 YEFMGRAFSTLRD
+252 YEFEGKAFSTLRE

-281 MESLN
+281 FESLN

-308 RDYFQACLVAML
+308 RDYFLACMIAML
-320 EDSENDALGMTKEKY
+320 EDSENEALGMTKEKFC
-335 NFFNAYKIALNKD
+335 FFNAYKIAMNKD
-348 DDYEVVKDYF
+348 DDFEVVKDYF

-371 TNITQTKAQV
+371 TNITQTKATV

-388 SLQTNLTL
+388 SLNTNLTL
-396 FSDNGICFLTSAND
+396 FSDNGICFLTSSND
-410 IKFNEFD
+410 IRFTEFD

-423 FVKIPDERASRY
+423 FIKIPDERATRY

-448 FVQKARANE
+448 FVQKARENE
-457 YITSD
+457 GVNSD

-470 LYYILDEFANMPKI
+470 VFYILDEFANMPKI

-497 WIYLNMAIQSYAQ
+497 WIYLNMAIQSYSQ

-549 NHTIEVDSR
+549 NHTIEVDSK
-558 TKNEASGKDQKATY
+558 THSEGSGKEKGSSST
-572 SKSTSLQQVPL
+572 STSLQQVPL

-590 KLPLGTNITNNFQ
+590 KIPLGENITNNFQ
-603 QYPARCT
+603 QYPCKSI
-610 VTPYFKTL
+610 VTPYFKCL
-618 DIYKIGSVPEEFI
+618 DLYKIGSIPAEFI

-651 ILSDDD
+651 VLGNDEFSD

>member
-1 MSEEGKSK
+1 MENKF
-9 SKLTTYLII
+9 KLSTFLITTVVFAILSYVIAILVNAFLFNNGVSFVDKGTLSVFLII
-18 GIVILIFA
+18 FCI
-26 YLIAAFLNSKL
+26 AFLL
-37 NNIPINSAFMHQE
+37 
-50 TFTFTFIGFAAGFL
+50 
-64 AYVVYQSN
+64 YVLSLSG
-72 KEDHNLTLKGKSSM
+72 KEKDGKLKGKSSM
-86 ENQHFASLAELDKN
+86 ENQHFASINEPNKN

-108 LKNMSIQGVP
+108 LKNLEITGVP
-118 FRFEKK
+118 FRFEYKRGNL
-124 HGDIY
+124 H
-129 IHFTPA
+129 IHFTPP

-162 LKNRPSF
+162 LKNKPSL
-169 FITDPKGEIYA
+169 FITDPKGEIYS

-185 LRDQGYVVL
+185 LKNEGYTVL

-210 ESVYLQWQRRLHL
+210 ENIYEQWQKRLHM
-223 EEEIL
+223 EEQIL

-234 IKNYPDIKK
+234 IKNYPNLLK
-243 AGEIDSSEW
+243 AGTIKSNEW
-252 YEFMGRAFSTLRD
+252 YEFEGKAFATLRE

-271 VEKQKIKDEC
+271 VEKQKIKDDC
-281 MESLN
+281 FESLT

-308 RDYFQACLVAML
+308 RDYFLACMIAML
-320 EDSENDALGMTKEKY
+320 EDSENEALGMTKNKY
-335 NFFNAYKIALNKD
+335 CFFNAFKIAMNKD

-358 SGRDPLSKAKELS
+358 SGRDPLSKSKELS
-371 TNITQTKAQV
+371 TNITQTKATV

-388 SLQTNLTL
+388 SLNTNLSI
-396 FSDNGICFLTSAND
+396 FSDNGICFLTSSND
-410 IKFNEFD
+410 IHFTEFD
-417 DKPTAF
+417 ERPTAF
-423 FVKIPDERASRY
+423 FIKIPDERATRY

-457 YITSD
+457 TVNSD

-470 LYYILDEFANMPKI
+470 LFYILDEFANMPKI

-497 WIYLNMAIQSYAQ
+497 WIFLNMAIQSYSQ

-525 QCRSTLF
+525 QCRATLF

-558 TKNEASGKDQKATY
+558 TKSEGSGKEKGSSST
-572 SKSTSLQQVPL
+572 STSLQQVPL

-590 KLPLGTNITNNFQ
+590 KIPLGENITNNFQ
-603 QYPARCT
+603 QYPCKAI

-618 DIYKIGSVPEEFI
+618 DLYKIGAVPAEFI
-631 PGRTFKESE
+631 PGRTFKESD

-645 RKRNSI
+645 RRRNSI
-651 ILSDDD
+651 VLASDDYSD

>member
-1 MSEEGKSK
+1 MSEEKKKSK
-9 SKLTTYLII
+9 S
-18 GIVILIFA
+18 GILIAIVFIFVA
-26 YLIAAFLNSKL
+26 SYVLSIILDNKVFGNPLSFK
-37 NNIPINSAFMHQE
+37 PNSA
-50 TFTFTFIGFAAGFL
+50 TFLLFIIFVL
-64 AYVVYQSN
+64 VYVIYASN
-72 KEDHNLTLKGKSSM
+72 DKDKTVRLKGKSSM
-86 ENQHFASLAELDKN
+86 ENQHFATIDELNKN
-100 FKHCKFSE
+100 FKHCKFTE
-108 LKNMSIQGVP
+108 LKNLSIQGVP
-118 FRFEKK
+118 FRFQKI
-124 HGDIY
+124 HNNLI
-129 IHFTPA
+129 IHFTPP

-162 LKNRPSF
+162 LKNKPSL
-169 FITDPKGEIYA
+169 FITDPKGEIYG

-185 LRDQGYVVL
+185 LKNQGYTVL

-210 ESVYLQWQRRLHL
+210 ENIYLQWQKRLHL

-234 IKNYPDIKK
+234 IKNYPNLLKG
-243 AGEIDSSEW
+243 GEINNSEW
-252 YEFMGRAFSTLRD
+252 YEFMGKAFPTLRE
-265 TLVEVD
+265 TLIEVD
-271 VEKQKIKDEC
+271 VEKQKIKDDC

-308 RDYFQACLVAML
+308 RDYFQACLIAML
-320 EDSENDALGMTKEKY
+320 EDSENEALGMTKEKFC
-335 NFFNAYKIALNKD
+335 FFNAYKIALNKE

-358 SGRDPLSKAKELS
+358 SGRDPLSKARELS

-388 SLQTNLTL
+388 SLTTNLTI

-410 IKFNEFD
+410 IRFTEFD

-423 FVKIPDERASRY
+423 FIKIPDERATRY

-448 FVQKARANE
+448 FVQKSRQNE
-457 YITSD
+457 AVTSD
-462 KMAHLKRP
+462 HMAHLKRP

-497 WIYLNMAIQSYAQ
+497 WIYLNMAIQSYSQ
-510 LDDVYGKEVAEIVRG
+510 LDDVYGKEIAEIVRG

-558 TKNEASGKDQKATY
+558 TKQEGSGKEKATY

-583 IHPSQLD
+583 IHPSELN
-590 KLPLGTNITNNFQ
+590 KIPLGQNITNNFQ
-603 QYPARCT
+603 QYPCKSI

-618 DIYKIGSVPEEFI
+618 DLYQIGSVPVEFI

-645 RKRNSI
+645 RKRNAI
-651 ILSDDD
+651 VLNSDEDDV

>member
-1 MSEEGKSK
+1 MLYENKFRWSTF
-9 SKLTTYLII
+9 LFTTGIFLVI
-18 GIVILIFA
+18 GYISGILINMF
-26 YLIAAFLNSKL
+26 LLKGGFSLTSTSTLAFFFIIFSVAELLYILSLTSK
-37 NNIPINSAFMHQE
+37 
-50 TFTFTFIGFAAGFL
+50 
-64 AYVVYQSN
+64 N
-72 KEDHNLTLKGKSSM
+72 KDGKLKGKSSM
-86 ENQHFASLAELDKN
+86 ENQHFATLRELDKN
-100 FKHCKFSE
+100 FKHCKWTD
-108 LKNMSIQGVP
+108 LKNLNITGVP
-118 FRFEKK
+118 FRFEYK
-124 HGDIY
+124 HGNLN
-129 IHFTPA
+129 IHFTPP

-162 LKNRPSF
+162 LKNKPSL
-169 FITDPKGEIYA
+169 FITDPKGEIYS

-185 LRDQGYVVL
+185 LKNEGYVVL

-210 ESVYLQWQRRLHL
+210 ENIYDQWQKRLHM

-234 IKNYPDIKK
+234 IKNYPNLLK
-243 AGEIDSSEW
+243 AGPIKNNEW
-252 YEFMGRAFSTLRD
+252 YEFMGKAFATLRE

-271 VEKQKIKDEC
+271 VEKQKIKDDC
-281 MESLN
+281 FESLT

-308 RDYFQACLVAML
+308 RDYFLACMIAML
-320 EDSENDALGMTKEKY
+320 EDSENEALGLTKEKY
-335 NFFNAYKIALNKD
+335 CFFNAFKIAMNKD

-358 SGRDPLSKAKELS
+358 NGGRDPLSKAKELA
-371 TNITQTKAQV
+371 TNITQTKATV

-388 SLQTNLTL
+388 SLTTNLSI
-396 FSDNGICFLTSAND
+396 FADNGICFLTSSND
-410 IKFNEFD
+410 IHFTEFD
-417 DKPTAF
+417 ERPTAF
-423 FVKIPDERASRY
+423 FIKIPDERATRY

-457 YITSD
+457 MVNSD

-470 LYYILDEFANMPKI
+470 LFYILDEFANMPKI

-497 WIYLNMAIQSYAQ
+497 WIYLNMAIQSYSQ

-558 TKNEASGKDQKATY
+558 TKSESTGKEKGSSST
-572 SKSTSLQQVPL
+572 STSLQQVPL

-590 KLPLGTNITNNFQ
+590 KIPLGQNITNNFQ
-603 QYPARCT
+603 QYPCKAI
-610 VTPYFKTL
+610 VTPYFKCT
-618 DIYKIGSVPEEFI
+618 DIYKIGAVPAEFI
-631 PGRTFKESE
+631 PGRTFKENE

-645 RKRNSI
+645 RRRNNIVLS
-651 ILSDDD
+651 SDDYSD

>member
-1 MSEEGKSK
+1 MAKEKNTGFNVFNFLWMS
-9 SKLTTYLII
+9 LFMLII
-18 GIVILIFA
+18 SYVAGVFVN
-26 YLIAAFLNSKL
+26 YLLLDRVLSFSSSTTITISFLVFLCVELFYIINFSGKDKDSK
-37 NNIPINSAFMHQE
+37 
-50 TFTFTFIGFAAGFL
+50 
-64 AYVVYQSN
+64 
-72 KEDHNLTLKGKSSM
+72 LKGKKDM
-86 ENQHFASLAELDKN
+86 ENQHFASLKELDRN
-100 FKHCKFSE
+100 FKHCKFTD
-108 LKNMSIQGVP
+108 LKNLAIQGVP
-118 FRFEKK
+118 FRFELK
-124 HGDIY
+124 HGNIN
-129 IHFTPA
+129 IHFTPP

-156 MQILSE
+156 MQIISE
-162 LKNRPSF
+162 LKNRPSV
-169 FITDPKGEIYA
+169 FITDPKGEIFA

-185 LRDQGYVVL
+185 FKNQGYTVL

-210 ESVYLQWQRRLHL
+210 ENIYEQWQKRLHM
-223 EEEIL
+223 EENIL

-234 IKNYPDIKK
+234 IKNYPNLLK
-243 AGEIDSSEW
+243 AGEIKSTEW
-252 YEFMGRAFSTLRD
+252 YEFEGKAFSTLRE

-271 VEKQKIKDEC
+271 VEKQKIKDDC

-308 RDYFQACLVAML
+308 RDYFLACLVAML
-320 EDSENDALGMTKEKY
+320 EDSENEALGMTKEKY
-335 NFFNAYKIALNKD
+335 CFFNAFKIAMNKD

-358 SGRDPLSKAKELS
+358 SGRDPLSKSKELS
-371 TNITQTKAQV
+371 TNITQTKATV

-388 SLQTNLTL
+388 SLTTNLSI

-410 IKFNEFD
+410 IRFTEFD

-423 FVKIPDERASRY
+423 FIKIPDERATRY

-457 YITSD
+457 TVNDD

-470 LYYILDEFANMPKI
+470 LFYILDEFANMPKI

-549 NHTIEVDSR
+549 NHTIEVDSK
-558 TKNEASGKDQKATY
+558 TKNEGNGKEKGT
-572 SKSTSLQQVPL
+572 SSTSTSLQQVPL
-583 IHPSQLD
+583 IHPSELD
-590 KLPLGTNITNNFQ
+590 KIPLGQNITNNFQ
-603 QYPARCT
+603 QYPCKAI
-610 VTPYFKTL
+610 VTPYFKCL
-618 DIYKIGSVPEEFI
+618 DIYKIGSVPAEFI
-631 PGRTFKESE
+631 PGRTFKESD

-645 RKRNSI
+645 KRRNSI
-651 ILSDDD
+651 VLSNEDF

>member
-1 MSEEGKSK
+1 MSSSREKGFNFLNFLLVSIFLVVV
-9 SKLTTYLII
+9 SVVAGICLNIFVFDAGFTLGGDGGTLAVII
-18 GIVILIFA
+18 FMC
-26 YLIAAFLNSKL
+26 AFLFYIL
-37 NNIPINSAFMHQE
+37 TM
-50 TFTFTFIGFAAGFL
+50 
-64 AYVVYQSN
+64 SN
-72 KEDHNLTLKGKSSM
+72 KDDHKFKGKKDM
-86 ENQHFASLAELDKN
+86 ENQHFASIQELNKN
-100 FKHCKFSE
+100 FKHCRFSD
-108 LKNMSIQGVP
+108 LKSLDIQGVP
-118 FRFEKK
+118 FRFELK
-124 HGDIY
+124 HGNIH
-129 IHFTPA
+129 IHFTPP

-162 LKNRPSF
+162 LKNRPSV

-185 LRDQGYVVL
+185 FKNQGYTVL

-210 ESVYLQWQRRLHL
+210 ENIYEQWQRRAHM
-223 EEEIL
+223 EENIL

-234 IKNYPDIKK
+234 IKNYPNLLK
-243 AGEIDSSEW
+243 AGEIKSAEW
-252 YEFMGRAFSTLRD
+252 YEFEGKAFSTLRE
-265 TLVEVD
+265 TLIEVD
-271 VEKQKIKDEC
+271 VEKQKIKDDC

-308 RDYFQACLVAML
+308 RDYFLACMIAML
-320 EDSENDALGMTKEKY
+320 EDSENEALGMTKEKY
-335 NFFNAYKIALNKD
+335 CFFNAFKIAMNKD

-358 SGRDPLSKAKELS
+358 SGRDPLSKSKELS
-371 TNITQTKAQV
+371 TNITQTKATV

-388 SLQTNLTL
+388 SLTTNLSI

-410 IKFNEFD
+410 IRFTEFD
-417 DKPTAF
+417 DRPTAF
-423 FVKIPDERASRY
+423 FIKIPDERATRY

-457 YITSD
+457 LVNSD

-470 LYYILDEFANMPKI
+470 LFYILDEFANMPKI

-558 TKNEASGKDQKATY
+558 TKNEGDGKTKSTN
-572 SKSTSLQQVPL
+572 STSTSLQQVPL

-590 KLPLGTNITNNFQ
+590 KLPLGQNITNNFQ
-603 QYPARCT
+603 QYPCKAIA
-610 VTPYFKTL
+610 TPYFKCL
-618 DIYKIGSVPEEFI
+618 DLYKIGAMPEEFI
-631 PGRTFKESE
+631 PGRSFKESD

-645 RKRNSI
+645 KRRNSI
-651 ILSDDD
+651 VLESSD

>member
-1 MSEEGKSK
+1 MAQDKSV
-9 SKLTTYLII
+9 SITGVIVAEIFIFIVSVAGGLVGNYYLFSAKKFVFDSNSIAI
-18 GIVILIFA
+18 TVIL
-26 YLIAAFLNSKL
+26 FLGLSL
-37 NNIPINSAFMHQE
+37 F
-50 TFTFTFIGFAAGFL
+50 FILSRTMKDKDA
-64 AYVVYQSN
+64 
-72 KEDHNLTLKGKSSM
+72 KLKGKNAM
-86 ENQHFASLAELDKN
+86 ENQHFASLKELDKN
-100 FKHCKFSE
+100 FKHCKFTD
-108 LKNMSIQGVP
+108 LKNLSIQGVP
-118 FRFEKK
+118 FRFELK
-124 HGDIY
+124 HGNIN

-156 MQILSE
+156 MQILTE
-162 LKNRPSF
+162 LKNKPSL

-185 LRDQGYVVL
+185 MKNMGYTVL

-210 ESVYLQWQRRLHL
+210 ENIYLQWQKRLHL

-234 IKNYPDIKK
+234 VKNYPNLLKSGDIK
-243 AGEIDSSEW
+243 SNEW
-252 YEFMGRAFSTLRD
+252 YEFMGKAFQTLRE

-271 VEKQKIKDEC
+271 VEKQKIKDDC

-308 RDYFQACLVAML
+308 RDYFQACLIAML
-320 EDSENDALGMTKEKY
+320 EDSENEALGMTKEKY
-335 NFFNAYKIALNKD
+335 CFFNAYKIAMNKD
-348 DDYEVVKDYF
+348 DEYEVVKDYF

-388 SLQTNLTL
+388 SLTTNLAI

-410 IKFNEFD
+410 IKFTEFD
-417 DKPTAF
+417 DRPTAF
-423 FVKIPDERASRY
+423 FIKIPDERATRY

-448 FVQKARANE
+448 FVQKARENE
-457 YITSD
+457 MVTPD

-497 WIYLNMAIQSYAQ
+497 WIYLNMAIQSYSQ

-549 NHTIEVDSR
+549 QHTIEVDSR
-558 TKNEASGKDQKATY
+558 SKSEAKGKDPGST
-572 SKSTSLQQVPL
+572 STSTSLQQVPL
-583 IHPSQLD
+583 IYPSELD
-590 KLPLGTNITNNFQ
+590 KIPLGQNITNNFQ
-603 QYPARCT
+603 QYPCKSI
-610 VTPYFKTL
+610 VTPYFKCM
-618 DIYKIGSVPEEFI
+618 DIYKIGSVPAEFI

-651 ILSDDD
+651 VLSGDDD

>member
-1 MSEEGKSK
+1 MQVERRFSFPSFII
-9 SKLTTYLII
+9 TTIVMFIASYILGVVVNLYLLD
-18 GIVILIFA
+18 GVLAFFSSTT
-26 YLIAAFLNSKL
+26 IAATLVPFFIMFMLYIVSLISKDKDL
-37 NNIPINSAFMHQE
+37 
-50 TFTFTFIGFAAGFL
+50 
-64 AYVVYQSN
+64 
-72 KEDHNLTLKGKSSM
+72 KLKGKNMM
-86 ENQHFASLAELDKN
+86 ENQHFATTKELNKN
-100 FKHCKFSE
+100 YKNCWYTE
-108 LKNMSIQGVP
+108 LNKLSITGVP
-118 FRFEKK
+118 FRFEYK
-124 HGDIY
+124 HKNLH
-129 IHFTPA
+129 IHFTPP

-162 LKNRPSF
+162 LKNKPSL

-185 LRDQGYVVL
+185 LKNEGYVVH

-210 ESVYLQWQRRLHL
+210 ENIYEQWQKRLHM

-234 IKNYPDIKK
+234 IKNYPNLLKGGDIKN
-243 AGEIDSSEW
+243 SEW
-252 YEFMGRAFSTLRD
+252 YEFEGRAFPTLRE

-271 VEKQKIKDEC
+271 VEKQKIKDDC
-281 MESLN
+281 FESLT

-308 RDYFQACLVAML
+308 RDYFLACMIAML
-320 EDSENDALGMTKEKY
+320 EDSEDDSLGMTKEKFC
-335 NFFNAYKIALNKD
+335 FFNAYKIAMNKD

-358 SGRDPLSKAKELS
+358 NGGRDPLSKAKELS
-371 TNITQTKAQV
+371 TNITQTKATV

-388 SLQTNLTL
+388 SLNTNLSI

-410 IKFNEFD
+410 IKFTEFD

-423 FVKIPDERASRY
+423 FIKIPDERATRY

-457 YITSD
+457 VTNDD

-497 WIYLNMAIQSYAQ
+497 WIFLNMAIQSYSQ

-549 NHTIEVDSR
+549 NRTIEVDSK
-558 TKNEASGKDQKATY
+558 TKSESHGSEKGQY
-572 SKSTSLQQVPL
+572 STSTSLQQVPL
-583 IHPSQLD
+583 VHPSELD
-590 KLPLGTNITNNFQ
+590 KIPLGENITNNFQ
-603 QYPARCT
+603 QYPCKSV
-610 VTPYFKTL
+610 VTPYFKCL
-618 DIYKIGSVPEEFI
+618 DLYKIGSVPAEFI
-631 PGRTFKESE
+631 PGRTFKESD

-645 RKRNSI
+645 RRRNSI
-651 ILSDDD
+651 VLASEDYNG